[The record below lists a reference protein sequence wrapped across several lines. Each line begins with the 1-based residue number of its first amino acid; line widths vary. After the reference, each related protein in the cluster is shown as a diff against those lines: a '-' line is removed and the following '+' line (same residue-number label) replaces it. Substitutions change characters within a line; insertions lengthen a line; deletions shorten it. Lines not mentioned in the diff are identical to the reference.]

1 MFREDKATQMAARFL
16 DLAGGRI
23 SYVKLL
29 KLLYLADKQMLV
41 ERGHP
46 ITYDRW
52 YAMKHGPIL
61 SATYDLIQ
69 GKTAATSWSEY
80 ICTDQFDLVLKGDPG
95 SDDLSRAEDRI
106 IDAVF
111 EKYKDHKT
119 WVLVSEL
126 HEELNEWENPGSA
139 SCEMTYKSVLQHAG
153 FGDEDIENILENIE
167 IQNDLELVLG
177 NR

>member
-1 MFREDKATQMAARFL
+1 MFREDKVTQMAARFL

-29 KLLYLADKQMLV
+29 KLLYLADKQMLI

-52 YAMKHGPIL
+52 YAMKHGPVL
-61 SATYDLIQ
+61 SATYNLIQ
-69 GKTAATSWSEY
+69 GKTASAYWSDY
-80 ICTDQFDLVLKGDPG
+80 IGTDNFDLVLKGDPG

-111 EKYKDHKT
+111 EKYKDHDT
-119 WVLVSEL
+119 WDLVNEL
-126 HEELNEWENPGSA
+126 HEELREWESPGNS
-139 SCEMTYKSVLQHAG
+139 SREMTYKSVLQHAG
-153 FGDEDIENILENIE
+153 FGEEAIENILENID
-167 IQNDLELVLG
+167 IQNDLELVQG
-177 NR
+177 NI